1 MDPREDEGRE
11 PEMSTEEIIRL
22 LESAL
27 AEEADGDEGT
37 RSF

>member
-1 MDPREDEGRE
+1 MDPREHDDRDV
-11 PEMSTEEIIRL
+11 EMSTEEIIRL

-27 AEEADGDEGT
+27 AEGADKVM